1 MPMVN
6 WKQIRDNN
14 VRIFQGY
21 RFLGVTQ
28 PVNFKSLCLVD
39 CNTEIHDKMHS

>member
-14 VRIFQGY
+14 VHIFQGY

-28 PVNFKSLCLVD
+28 PVMKQFKL
-39 CNTEIHDKMHS
+39 